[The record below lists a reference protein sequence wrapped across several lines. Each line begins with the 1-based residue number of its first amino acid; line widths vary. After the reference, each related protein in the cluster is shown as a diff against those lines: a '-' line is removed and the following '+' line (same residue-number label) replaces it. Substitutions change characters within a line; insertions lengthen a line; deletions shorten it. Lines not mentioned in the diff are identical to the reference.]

1 MRPESIS
8 FSRHCPPVPVAWKTK
23 HSQSVSIDCRTCV
36 MQDVVTPNMVRPT
49 ARLPPVTAGTA
60 LSAMPAAA
68 CAALPI
74 TVRVMALSPATS
86 ATACIIMM
94 SVGPT

>member
-1 MRPESIS
+1 
-8 FSRHCPPVPVAWKTK
+8 
-23 HSQSVSIDCRTCV
+23 
-36 MQDVVTPNMVRPT
+36 MQAVVTPNMVRPT
-49 ARLPPVTAGTA
+49 ARLSSRLAGMPFI
-60 LSAMPAAA
+60 AMPAAA

-74 TVRVMALSPATS
+74 TVRVMALRPATS